1 MTLVDPTCRLP
12 TGRPHIRAVSATIR
26 AAGGVIREAALGLG
40 KAIIVGGIVAAA
52 AVHGH
57 GLVACELSQAPKAM
71 AAVVP
76 VATTERRP
84 MKLVIP
90 GQRPRIERRAPV
102 YDPIPSRR
110 IILQ

>member
-1 MTLVDPTCRLP
+1 M
-12 TGRPHIRAVSATIR
+12 
-26 AAGGVIREAALGLG
+26 GLG
-40 KAIIVGGIVAAA
+40 KAIIVGCTVTAAA
-52 AVHGH
+52 LHGH

-71 AAVVP
+71 AAVAP
-76 VATTERRP
+76 IATTERKP
-84 MKLVIP
+84 MKLVTP